1 VNEQLKSDRSQGT
14 LIKFP
19 RRKAVQLDAEL
30 KAFLDEIVIP
40 ILIRDAMEEIRK
52 ENLVEFET
60 RSVEDCARNLII
72 EGAAR

>member
-1 VNEQLKSDRSQGT
+1 M
-14 LIKFP
+14 
-19 RRKAVQLDAEL
+19 DAEL

-52 ENLVEFET
+52 ENLVESCP
-60 RSVEDCARNLII
+60 RSVEDCARETVI